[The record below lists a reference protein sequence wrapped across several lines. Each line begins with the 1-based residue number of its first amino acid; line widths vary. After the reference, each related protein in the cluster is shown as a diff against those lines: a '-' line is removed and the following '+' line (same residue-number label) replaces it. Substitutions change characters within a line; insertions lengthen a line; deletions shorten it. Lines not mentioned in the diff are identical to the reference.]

1 MSVLSLFRAIIFK
14 SECLL
19 YQNKLSL
26 MRRVKSPHLLRVLC
40 LRERQRMKTMTRPK
54 TTWWKLGTIVRWSVW
69 LEGFTVFFFCYSHC
83 FAPAVWDEQMSVESN
98 RSIRLLQTP
107 RCKKF
112 LDQSH
117 ETYRL
122 LRRKN
127 LIVEA
132 VRNFR
137 IIEGL
142 FPSVC
147 LESYQ
152 LVSKH
157 STEQ

>member
-1 MSVLSLFRAIIFK
+1 
-14 SECLL
+14 
-19 YQNKLSL
+19 
-26 MRRVKSPHLLRVLC
+26 
-40 LRERQRMKTMTRPK
+40 MT
-54 TTWWKLGTIVRWSVW
+54 
-69 LEGFTVFFFCYSHC
+69 
-83 FAPAVWDEQMSVESN
+83 VESN
-98 RSIRLLQTP
+98 RSIHLLQTP

-157 STEQ
+157 STVQ